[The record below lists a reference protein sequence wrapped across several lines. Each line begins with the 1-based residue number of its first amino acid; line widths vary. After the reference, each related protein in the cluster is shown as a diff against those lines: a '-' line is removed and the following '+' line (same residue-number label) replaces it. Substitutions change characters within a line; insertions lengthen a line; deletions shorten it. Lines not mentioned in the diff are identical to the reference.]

1 MVRFIRRA
9 ASTSLFKY
17 LLIGGLSFLL
27 DLGLLAFAF
36 QVLKWPLWVATGAG
50 FWGSFFFNYF
60 LQRHFS
66 FNSKGAAFGAVLRY
80 SALLAVNTVAAM
92 GIVEF
97 FQFVGAGFVA
107 GKVVSTVLTTAW
119 NYLIYK
125 HWIFPQGKTSAKASS
140 PEPSD
145 AAQTAGHPTHSTEG

>member
-1 MVRFIRRA
+1 MIGFIRRT

-27 DLGLLAFAF
+27 DLGLLTFAF

-60 LQRHFS
+60 LQKHFS
-66 FNSKGAAFGAVLRY
+66 FNSKSSPFGAVIRY
-80 SALLAVNTVAAM
+80 SALLAVNTVATM

-107 GKVVSTVLTTAW
+107 GKVVSTALTTAW

-125 HWIFPQGKTSAKASS
+125 HWIFPHGKSSARASS
-140 PEPSD
+140 AGAND
-145 AAQTAGHPTHSTEG
+145 AAQAAGQLRQSTEG